1 MSKLERFGIGFC
13 AIAAVA
19 LVAAMYWPKEKP
31 DVYMPVPVTEPSPIT
46 DVVFG
51 VKYALQEV
59 AAGDEV
65 SLACWDSVTLETLVS
80 TGWYTLDGT
89 ETEASIQVDAAGH
102 TGSVEVTF
110 QHRPGPGLDL
120 KGSQWSLFQLPA
132 WIKYGTSR
140 ENALAWDDPAK
151 HRFYRNG
158 GPLQGQPA
166 GWDFSDDPHG
176 VKSDL
181 PANIVFGG
189 LTVPFNTG
197 DYVARIYLTSPG
209 ADILWM
215 EMDLEGQTEGASWTA
230 TVTMDGREGLPRV
243 ISDNW
248 ATWLGSKRKE
258 QTLRVD
264 LVKAADGSV
273 IASDA
278 ATWTMTVKQPEVG
291 ITAGLVSLDLAG
303 GHSYRM

>member
-19 LVAAMYWPKEKP
+19 VIVAGHWPMAEAKVGHMIIVSPAENSPVEQDFVLNVAEVGWQVGQIGDTQDGDLLKVGLIP
-31 DVYMPVPVTEPSPIT
+31 DGGQIGQITLSAGQTTAAVPVHLPDDLTG
-46 DVVFG
+46 VF
-51 VKYALQEV
+51 
-59 AAGDEV
+59 
-65 SLACWDSVTLETLVS
+65 SVLVET
-80 TGWYTLDGT
+80 TRDGM
-89 ETEASIQVDAAGH
+89 SGH
-102 TGSVEVTF
+102 TAFWGLSVAPF
-110 QHRPGPGLDL
+110 
-120 KGSQWSLFQLPA
+120 
-132 WIKYGTSR
+132 IKYGNSR
-140 ENALAWDDPAK
+140 ENALAWDDAAK
-151 HRFYRNG
+151 HRYYSHG
-158 GPLQGQPA
+158 GTPA
-166 GWDFSDDPHG
+166 GWDFSEDPHG

-189 LTVPFNTG
+189 LPVPFNTG
-197 DYVARIYLTSPG
+197 DYIARVYLTSPG

-215 EMDLEGQTEGASWTA
+215 EMDLDGQTAGSLWSA

-248 ATWLGSKRKE
+248 AAWLGSKRRE

-273 IASDA
+273 VASDT

>member
-19 LVAAMYWPKEKP
+19 LVAAMYWPKEETMA
-31 DVYMPVPVTEPSPIT
+31 YEPVEQPASGSKVEPQFT
-46 DVVFG
+46 WV
-51 VKYALQEV
+51 LQLENV
-59 AAGDEV
+59 AAGDRCEAV
-65 SLACWDSVTLETLVS
+65 CWDSPEHSRQFAS
-80 TGWYTLDGT
+80 TIITCTGT
-89 ETEASIQVDAAGH
+89 ETQLSLEIDLDDYAGTVECIFMHHDGAGGDIKGDANSWFQVA
-102 TGSVEVTF
+102 
-110 QHRPGPGLDL
+110 P
-120 KGSQWSLFQLPA
+120 
-132 WIKYGTSR
+132 WIKYGNSR
-140 ENALAWDDPAK
+140 ENALAWDDAAK
-151 HRFYRNG
+151 HRYYSHG
-158 GPLQGQPA
+158 GTPA
-166 GWDFSDDPHG
+166 GWDFSEDPHG

-189 LTVPFNTG
+189 LPVPFNTG
-197 DYVARIYLTSPG
+197 DYIARVYLTSPG

-215 EMDLEGQTEGASWTA
+215 EMDLDGQTAGASWSA
-230 TVTMDGREGLPRV
+230 TVEQDGRQGLPHV

-248 ATWLGSKRKE
+248 AAWLGNKRGP

-273 IASDA
+273 IASDTA
-278 ATWTMTVKQPEVG
+278 AWTMTVKQPEVG